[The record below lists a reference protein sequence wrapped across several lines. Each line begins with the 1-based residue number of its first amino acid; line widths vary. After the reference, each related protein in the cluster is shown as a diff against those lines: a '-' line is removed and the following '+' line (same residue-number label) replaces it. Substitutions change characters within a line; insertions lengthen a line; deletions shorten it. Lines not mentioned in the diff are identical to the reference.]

1 MVNFDKLPQSQ
12 GVTVS
17 SFLQLALIL
26 AVILFV
32 AKLAGYLS
40 TRLGQ
45 PAVLGELI
53 AGLLLGPTLLNLIH
67 LPFLSDPG
75 LLQSSIDDLGQMGV
89 LLLMF
94 LAGLELHPREMLHGS
109 RTSAS
114 AALLGVAFS
123 VGAGFL
129 AGKLFSL
136 STLQAIFLGLGI
148 GATSVSI
155 SAQTLMELK
164 VLRSKVGTTLL
175 GAAVFDDIIVL
186 LAFSAYLAVTS
197 GANGFARI
205 GEIGLQIVAFLVIT
219 IPFGLWLLPKISKL
233 VSRLPISQG
242 VTTLAIVILLVY
254 GIAAELLGNLAA
266 ILGAFL
272 AGLMFARTT
281 EKPVLETNLRTLAY
295 AFFVP
300 IFFISIGLDM
310 DLRQMTWTALG
321 LLLVLCV
328 AAVIGKVIGVS
339 FGAKLNKFQWKEA
352 IQLGAGMLARGEVTL
367 ILAKVG
373 LDQKLLDGNSFSAL
387 IGVVVLTTL
396 ITPIALRRLYSTPSV
411 TEPVLDQPPSQEV
424 K

>member
-1 MVNFDKLPQSQ
+1 MS
-12 GVTVS
+12 T
-17 SFLQLALIL
+17 FLQLALIL
-26 AVILFV
+26 AIILFV

-53 AGLLLGPTLLNLIH
+53 AGLLLGPSLIDLTH
-67 LPFLSDPG
+67 LSFVSDPN
-75 LLQSSIDDLGQMGV
+75 LLQNTIDELGQMGV

-109 RTSAS
+109 RTSLT
-114 AALLGVAFS
+114 AALLGVSFS
-123 VGAGFL
+123 VTFGFL

-136 STLQAIFLGLGI
+136 NTGQAIFLGLGI

-186 LAFSAYLAVTS
+186 LCFSAYLAVSS
-197 GANGFARI
+197 GANGLARI
-205 GEIGLQIVAFLVIT
+205 GEIGLQILAFLALTV
-219 IPFGLWLLPKISKL
+219 PFGIWVLPRLSKL
-233 VSRLPISQG
+233 VSKLTISQG
-242 VTTLAIVILLVY
+242 VTTLAIVVLLVY
-254 GIAAELLGNLAA
+254 GITAELLGNLAA

-272 AGLMFARTT
+272 AGLMYSRTA
-281 EKPVLETNLRTLAY
+281 EKPILENNLHTLAY

-300 IFFISIGLDM
+300 IFFISVGLDM
-310 DLRQMTWTALG
+310 DLRQMTWAAFG
-321 LLLVLCV
+321 LLLVISV
-328 AAVIGKVIGVS
+328 AAVIGKVSGVS
-339 FGAKLNKFQWKEA
+339 LGARVNKFQWREA
-352 IQLGAGMLARGEVTL
+352 VQLGAGMLARGEVTL

-373 LDQKLLDGNSFSAL
+373 IDQHLLDANSFTAL
-387 IGVVVLTTL
+387 IGVVVITTL
-396 ITPIALRRLYSTPSV
+396 ITPIALRGLYTTSAKPP
-411 TEPVLDQPPSQEV
+411 EPVHNPQTHREE